1 MTPKGSTASQNS
13 ASSYRSS
20 VQVQEPG
27 GTFYTQ
33 IITNALLQYDSLF
46 CRFRYRISQIQL
58 QNIILMEP
66 QPIEISIYPS
76 YTMFIGNKD
85 IMIWGDDYRL
95 QGMCNADKNE

>member
-1 MTPKGSTASQNS
+1 
-13 ASSYRSS
+13 
-20 VQVQEPG
+20 
-27 GTFYTQ
+27 
-33 IITNALLQYDSLF
+33 
-46 CRFRYRISQIQL
+46 
-58 QNIILMEP
+58 MEP